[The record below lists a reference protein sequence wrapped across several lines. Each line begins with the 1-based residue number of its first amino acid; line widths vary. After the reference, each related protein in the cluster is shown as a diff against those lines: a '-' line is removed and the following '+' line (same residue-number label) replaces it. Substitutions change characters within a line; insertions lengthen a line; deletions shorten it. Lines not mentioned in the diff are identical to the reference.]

1 VKIKSLTMDF
11 KGQKLAE
18 ILYTIIIALFGLV
31 GFVWGYQ
38 EQDFTYCFRC
48 WFVGVALASI
58 LTIPDWGMFN
68 KNSPKWLDDVPAVW
82 STRETTEENEEKVVE
97 QHEKKRSKKNNVS
110 KRSAAKARDKN

>member
-1 VKIKSLTMDF
+1 MDF

-68 KNSPKWLDDVPAVW
+68 KNSPKWLDEVPAVW
-82 STRETTEENEEKVVE
+82 STRETTEENEEKEETQCKRHHGHHRLLHPRLCCPHQVE
-97 QHEKKRSKKNNVS
+97 QPTTYP
-110 KRSAAKARDKN
+110 